1 MYGQVTKTRN
11 PEGFIKFLEDQ
22 NMDLNRFQYLGQD
35 MESYIVR
42 DIITGVQGS
51 LRR

>member
-11 PEGFIKFLEDQ
+11 PESFIKFLKNQ
-22 NMDLNRFQYLGQD
+22 KMDINRYQYVDTD

>member
-1 MYGQVTKTRN
+1 MYGQVTKARN
-11 PEGFIKFLEDQ
+11 PESFIKFLKNQ
-22 NMDLNRFQYLGQD
+22 KMYINRYQYVDTD

-42 DIITGVQGS
+42 DIITGVQGN